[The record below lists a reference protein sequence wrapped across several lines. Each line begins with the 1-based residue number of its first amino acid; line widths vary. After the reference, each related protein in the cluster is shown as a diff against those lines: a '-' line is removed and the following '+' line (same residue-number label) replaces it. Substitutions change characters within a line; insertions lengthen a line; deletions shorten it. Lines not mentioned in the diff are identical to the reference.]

1 MNRKQIVL
9 AVAVLFATACVA
21 FLLGTKVRGQLESPP
36 PPAASPTA
44 LPSNPLDDAP
54 PCVKV
59 LASDEKYDKPCV
71 VGGHTGKWECARNRI
86 DVWCNT
92 TAGSIP
98 RSTEHCIVNG
108 RGEACNHLDD
118 NCDGRIDEGFDLW
131 GDDRNCGN
139 CGNVCEGGQMCYQG
153 KCEVEHAPSW

>member
-9 AVAVLFATACVA
+9 AVAVLFATAVVA

-59 LASDEKYDKPCV
+59 LASDEKYGQALRGGRTHRQVGMCPQPDRRV
-71 VGGHTGKWECARNRI
+71 VQHHGR
-86 DVWCNT
+86 VNT
-92 TAGSIP
+92 PVDRALHRQRP
-98 RSTEHCIVNG
+98 R
-108 RGEACNHLDD
+108 RG
-118 NCDGRIDEGFDLW
+118 
-131 GDDRNCGN
+131 
-139 CGNVCEGGQMCYQG
+139 V
-153 KCEVEHAPSW
+153 